1 MKVILTSE
9 PEPSEL
15 EEAAAVAR
23 QFKESDLKYMVVSE
37 DTEPV
42 HVVRTSHQNSTN
54 TQGLTYC
61 VL

>member
-42 HVVRTSHQNSTN
+42 VRASHQNSTN
-54 TQGLTYC
+54 TQGLIYC